1 MFDSTALKL
10 DTRSP
15 APSTPSTM
23 SANKFFDIALK
34 LEMVALCGAIG
45 YAAWK
50 HVQIDP
56 EFEGSETNEKI
67 RDSNNSI
74 KVAAG
79 FLGLTALTI
88 GVETAYDLLKRK

>member
-1 MFDSTALKL
+1 
-10 DTRSP
+10 
-15 APSTPSTM
+15 M

-34 LEMVALCGAIG
+34 LELVALCGAIG

-56 EFEGSETNEKI
+56 EIEGSETNKKI

-74 KVAAG
+74 KVASG
-79 FLGLTALTI
+79 VLGITTLTLGA
-88 GVETAYDLLKRK
+88 ETAYILLKGK